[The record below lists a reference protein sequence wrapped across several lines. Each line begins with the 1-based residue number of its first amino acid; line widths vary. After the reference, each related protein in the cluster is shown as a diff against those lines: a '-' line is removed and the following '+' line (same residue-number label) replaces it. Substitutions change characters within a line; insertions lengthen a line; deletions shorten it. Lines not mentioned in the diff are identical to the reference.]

1 MKKLSILAL
10 SFSCVMMTVSLA
22 AQDYEPQPPRL
33 KPGGS
38 VNPGGGPPPAAGAQ
52 AGAPGAPAGAPGA
65 GAPGAAAPRA
75 AAPGAG
81 GAGGGGGQGNLIP
94 LPLVPYAEVGQG
106 MELPYQIGAEVLAQ
120 AYPSPKKIVD
130 VGSYQGQFLQ
140 AFMVKFP
147 AARGQWTEPVR
158 GNEANAKRK
167 LGRFGD
173 RVDYVIGCPGRDM
186 ALGCVPKD
194 VDVIIT
200 AWVSHHQPINEI
212 TRIYGVAHD
221 KLPSNG
227 WFIVLDHVTAKDTNW
242 ENRYGQARWYFNP
255 DSEGPPM
262 EPAVRT
268 TPHPTLDQELEAF
281 KTAGFTDVDV
291 VWKSFDTVL
300 YMAHKQ

>member
-1 MKKLSILAL
+1 MTRVRILTAAL
-10 SFSCVMMTVSLA
+10 SCTFLTVALA
-22 AQDYEPQPPRL
+22 AQQYEPQPPRL
-33 KPGGS
+33 NASDAGWPQM
-38 VNPGGGPPPAAGAQ
+38 GGGPPAAATQAGAPAAGA
-52 AGAPGAPAGAPGA
+52 
-65 GAPGAAAPRA
+65 PR
-75 AAPGAG
+75 APGAG
-81 GAGGGGGQGNLIP
+81 GGQNNLIP
-94 LPLVPYAEVGQG
+94 YPTTPYQNVGYT

-120 AYPSPKKIVD
+120 ANPSPKKIVD

-140 AFMVKFP
+140 PFMEKFP
-147 AARGQWTEPVR
+147 AARGQWTEPVT
-158 GNEANAKRK
+158 GNENNAKRK

-186 ALGCVPKD
+186 ALGCLPAD

-212 TRIYGVAHD
+212 TRIYGVAYQ

-227 WFIVLDHVTAKDTNW
+227 WFIVLDHITSSPDW
-242 ENRYGQARWYFNP
+242 EHRYGQARWYFDP
-255 DSEGPPM
+255 DTEGNPM
-262 EPAVRT
+262 EPEVRN
-268 TPHPTLDQELEAF
+268 TPHPTLDQELAAF